1 MDSTFEFIAF
11 CMPRALYLNFHF
23 LVFPIETSSVQI
35 PLLQLLNYEKKFIAF
50 WMLFMKT
57 PPFSSFQHN
66 EYFIKIISLKETKSS
81 FQQQCIIWYLGCL

>member
-50 WMLFMKT
+50 WMLFTKN
-57 PPFSSFQHN
+57 PPFSSFQHD
-66 EYFIKIISLKETKSS
+66 EYFKKIISLKEQRVLSS
-81 FQQQCIIWYLGCL
+81 NNVSYDI